1 MVAAVCSLQ
10 LVVFLR
16 NFQNYALCWFCV
28 VSFVCPSRS
37 CLLLDLKRVL
47 HEIIGMSRE
56 NVLSTPKARVN
67 GLIKNVYLWMT
78 AGLALTGIVSYG
90 VANNERLLASLYS
103 SGVLFAVIIAQFV
116 LVFVLSAR
124 LERMSTGAAV
134 GSFIAYSVLNGIM
147 LSSVFIAY
155 TSVTVT
161 RAFFTTDLM
170 FAGMSLY
177 AMFTKK
183 DLSSWG
189 SVLLMAI
196 WGILIASLVNM
207 FFRAESIY
215 YLISIA
221 GVVIFAGLTA
231 WDTQKLMRINDS
243 YGYDID
249 EASFVKLS
257 IIGALSL
264 YLDFINIFLY
274 LLRIFGSSR
283 SNRN

>member
-1 MVAAVCSLQ
+1 MVAAVCSPLQ
-10 LVVFLR
+10 NLF
-16 NFQNYALCWFCV
+16 LCWFCV

-161 RAFFTTDLM
+161 RAFFTTALM